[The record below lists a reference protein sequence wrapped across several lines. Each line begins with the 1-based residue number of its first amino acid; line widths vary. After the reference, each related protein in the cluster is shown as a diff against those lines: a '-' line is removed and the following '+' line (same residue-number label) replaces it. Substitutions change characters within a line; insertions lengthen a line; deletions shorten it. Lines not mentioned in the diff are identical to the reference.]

1 MADERLE
8 RGWQTVRQ
16 INAPAA
22 QRQWD
27 DLTAIY
33 PDFAR
38 YIVQSAY
45 ADVLS
50 RPALPLRD
58 REIATL
64 AALTT
69 LGNAPGQ
76 LKAHIEGALNVGL
89 TREEDPRHG
98 SSIVLTVA
106 DDGPGIAPEHIPR
119 LTERFYRVDVASSRA
134 RGGTGLGLAIVKHSL
149 RRHRGRLGIESEVGQ
164 GTVARVSLPEY
175 RPGAPDQA

>member
-1 MADERLE
+1 MSDADDERMA
-8 RGWQTVRQ
+8 RGWATVRQ

-22 QRQWD
+22 QQQWD
-27 DLTAIY
+27 DLVAIY

-50 RPALPLRD
+50 RPALPLRE

-76 LKAHIEGALNVGL
+76 LKAHIQGALNTGL
-89 TREEDPRHG
+89 TREE
-98 SSIVLTVA
+98 ICEVLMQMAVYA
-106 DDGPGIAPEHIPR
+106 GVPAAINAMKIA
-119 LTERFYRVDVASSRA
+119 
-134 RGGTGLGLAIVKHSL
+134 G
-149 RRHRGRLGIESEVGQ
+149 EVF
-164 GTVARVSLPEY
+164 AEL
-175 RPGAPDQA
+175 